1 MASRKKKFFYVILT
15 NHYFKIG
22 EQFKQRL
29 GYGVTNDPV
38 GRARKYSNTSGGE
51 QEFCMLYYSPNYEV
65 EEVEKILKRKL
76 SDECHQIHG
85 EDVEWISPYSEID
98 TKTLIDMV
106 DQIISELRR
115 NVIKLKSDYLPFS
128 PAWHSNVN
136 VDAIETNPSTFLE
149 IKG

>member
-15 NHYFKIG
+15 NHYFKVG

-85 EDVEWISPYSEID
+85 EDVEWISPYSDID
-98 TKTLIDMV
+98 SDTLINMV
-106 DQIISELRR
+106 DQIISDLRSK
-115 NVIKLKSDYLPFS
+115 VIKIRKEYLPFS
-128 PAWHSNVN
+128 PAWHSSVS
-136 VDAIETNPSTFLE
+136 VDAIETNPDTFLE
-149 IKG
+149 IKA